1 MASTNQVFDL
11 TSSRIPGFFLG
22 IVRKSV
28 GEKVGPAGG
37 YGIKAEWM
45 PNLDGVSG
53 AGSVTTG
60 DVFDFRSIVPSI
72 FLWQK
77 TSFKTMQAVGN
88 GLSNSALKLFHTL
101 LTNPFVNEKPLLQ
114 SNLITAARRTVHQA
128 KEPWKLTI
136 TRQ

>member
-1 MASTNQVFDL
+1 M
-11 TSSRIPGFFLG
+11 
-22 IVRKSV
+22 
-28 GEKVGPAGG
+28 GEKVGKAGE

-72 FLWQK
+72 FFMAENK
-77 TSFKTMQAVGN
+77 FKTMQAVDN

-101 LTNPFVNEKPLLQ
+101 LTNPFVDEKPLLQ
-114 SNLITAARRTVHQA
+114 SNLITAARRTVH
-128 KEPWKLTI
+128 
-136 TRQ
+136 